1 LQTQTTQKQELQQTN
16 LQLLS
21 ELATLRTTT
30 RTLQQKETASV
41 NEQLTLKENYR
52 HVLELIVEKG
62 LKIEDAQQEIKEGQ
76 GLILEGKVEM
86 GKRRREIDEIRGE
99 IEQEAA
105 RKGHLQ
111 LANKEQEGIITKL
124 REQLRVKC

>member
-1 LQTQTTQKQELQQTN
+1 
-16 LQLLS
+16 
-21 ELATLRTTT
+21 
-30 RTLQQKETASV
+30 
-41 NEQLTLKENYR
+41 LKENYR